1 MSNSIFQ
8 QMMAENARLEAKI
21 ARLESGCNIGERC
34 RPGFNYK
41 VEIHRPDGS
50 IQAVWDIDNLMPDV
64 ALQHFLASAHAGAA
78 QVSNFYIGAYANE
91 RTPLATDTALDLPDY
106 GEIITFSEGSRQL
119 WEKGALQGNKYDSA
133 ANPAVLTAT
142 ETVTAQGVFM
152 ATDAGFG
159 STGGYLW
166 SAALAPSPETIN
178 AGSTLRI
185 PASIALENVS

>member
-1 MSNSIFQ
+1 MSDIFQ
-8 QMMAENARLEAKI
+8 RMMAEIVRVKAKVTRLKSTI
-21 ARLESGCNIGERC
+21 RSGENGKV
-34 RPGFNYK
+34 GFNYK

-50 IQAVWDIDNLMPDV
+50 LQAVWNLDNLMPDA

-78 QVSNFYIGAYANE
+78 QVSNFYIGVYANE
-91 RTPLATDTALDLPDY
+91 RTPLSTDTALDLPDY

-133 ANPAVLTAT
+133 ANPAILTAT
-142 ETVTAQGVFM
+142 ETVTARGVFM
-152 ATDAGFG
+152 ATVASFG